1 MAPEE
6 CVAQLTTP
14 VHLLDYQFH
23 TPEFA
28 CRQTTPHE
36 EMLLTSLQISRRNI
50 RNFESM
56 KQMLEKS
63 IESEEQQFERLH
75 FAYKK
80 IKSEGA
86 YIKHLE
92 RRLAQ
97 EKAKNQGH

>member
-1 MAPEE
+1 MRNTSHNAIASHPIAHYTHAPN
-6 CVAQLTTP
+6 LG
-14 VHLLDYQFH
+14 
-23 TPEFA
+23 

-56 KQMLEKS
+56 KQTLEKS